1 MERKLLYLF
10 HRGFYCKNSTSLFS
24 THHSQQQVWCAY
36 HLLISISHKYFN
48 KRDKNEIAI
57 LNPLVSRWHYVI
69 ALMNLIIGMFLH
81 GFWYEGSFIFVMWK
95 PEIQLTKRRT
105 MKYFNVYNMNVSA
118 TQLGIPCA
126 RQRRLSFNII
136 PNIVL
141 EKA

>member
-1 MERKLLYLF
+1 MYMERKLLYLF

-105 MKYFNVYNMNVSA
+105 MKYFKDMY
-118 TQLGIPCA
+118 
-126 RQRRLSFNII
+126 II
-136 PNIVL
+136 WMFQQHNWGFLVQNRGDFLLI
-141 EKA
+141 